1 MQTIHTREEMYE
13 LVWTVPMRTLAK
25 GIGIS
30 DVALRKR
37 CVRAAVPV
45 PPSGYWTQL
54 RCGHNPARLPL
65 PPRPLGMDPIVGTAA
80 MRHAAA
86 TVLDADIEG
95 RLTTDDWSP
104 EKLRKRLRTQ
114 FVDQLADIGSRVHP
128 LIERCLER
136 DRVLLARAGRRRSR
150 LAFDGPIFDSPFER
164 RRLALLSKLFLICE
178 KAGAKAALSGRRA
191 NAISVTI
198 NHVTLDL
205 LLADDS
211 EIRFGHNPY
220 PLEPPAG
227 DPSLTLA
234 ILKPGRG
241 RQFHR
246 SWRDAKGQK
255 LGDRLATIAAELFIH
270 AEERHREKLR
280 DDCTHREVDRQARM
294 RDIERQARD
303 AEREHRAQADALEQR
318 RVTRLLSAARAYH
331 DANLVRAY
339 VDHLREH
346 APPQERAAF
355 EHWAKWA
362 ASVAAGSAE
371 QVESIPLPC

>member
-1 MQTIHTREEMYE
+1 MPTIHTREEMYE
-13 LVWTVPMRTLAK
+13 LVWTVPMRTLAR
-25 GIGIS
+25 GFGIS

-95 RLTTDDWSP
+95 RLSTGDWSP
-104 EKLRKRLRTQ
+104 ERLRKRLRAR
-114 FVDQLADIGSRVHP
+114 FVDHLADIGSRVHP

-136 DRVLLARAGRRRSR
+136 DKVLLATTECRRSR
-150 LAFDGPIFDSPFER
+150 LPFDGPIFEGPFER

-178 KAGAKAALSGRRA
+178 RAGARVALSGRRA

-220 PLEPPAG
+220 PLERPAG
-227 DPSLTLA
+227 DAPLTLA
-234 ILKPGRG
+234 VLKPAREK
-241 RQFHR
+241 RWHR
-246 SWRDAKGQK
+246 SWRDANGQK
-255 LGDRLATIAAELFIH
+255 LVDRLATIAAELFIH

-280 DDCTHREVDRQARM
+280 DDCAHREGNRQARM
-294 RDIERQARD
+294 RDIERQARE
-303 AEREHRAQADALEQR
+303 AEREHRAQAGALEQR
-318 RVTRLLSAARAYH
+318 RATQLLSAARAHH
-331 DANLVRAY
+331 DAKLVEAY

-346 APPQERAAF
+346 APPQDRAAF
-355 EHWAKWA
+355 EHWAQWA
-362 ASVAAGSAE
+362 ASVAEGSAKAT
-371 QVESIPLPC
+371 QPGD